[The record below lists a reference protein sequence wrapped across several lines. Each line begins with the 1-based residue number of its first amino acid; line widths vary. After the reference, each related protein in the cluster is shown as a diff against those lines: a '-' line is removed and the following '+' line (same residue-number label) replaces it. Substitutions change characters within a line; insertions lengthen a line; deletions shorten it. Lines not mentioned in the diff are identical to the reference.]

1 MTAKKAAAAKK
12 APAKKA
18 TTARAAR
25 TEAPVR
31 AKDIARDLPAEP
43 GPGEVGRQSPADAR
57 AERAGVAPAGLGTGR
72 LVESAHP
79 EAKAVNLS
87 KVVDDDA
94 DVLVTL
100 KQDVY
105 EEVPIPGAPGRFSRQ
120 LRYRRGQRVSRKA
133 LDAHVAAQEQSGR
146 RNTETK

>member
-1 MTAKKAAAAKK
+1 MPAAKKAAAKK

-18 TTARAAR
+18 TARAAR
-25 TEAPVR
+25 TDAPVK
-31 AKDIARDLPAEP
+31 AADIRRDLPAQPEP
-43 GPGEVGRQSPADAR
+43 GDLARQTAAAAR
-57 AERAGVAPAGLGTGR
+57 KERAGVAPDTTSGR

-79 EAKAVNLS
+79 EAKAVDLS
-87 KVVDDDA
+87 KVIDDDA